1 MSSILSVLSYSIL
14 FYLENEGVI
23 SVSLNLLFGVSLS
36 IVLINTIVWLLS
48 FSKNVTL
55 NPDFNLNFKKE
66 IVPFFKYILPVFVG
80 LIINFLNYRFDIWL
94 VSYYIGNVQ
103 LGIYVLAVNFAQ
115 FILLYSK
122 IIGGVMLPY
131 LSEDNDQQRK
141 KYFTTYSRI
150 NFTSIILIVCVLA
163 FLGNWLLVFLYGEE
177 FTNSAEPFKILLLG
191 MVFSAMSQLFSIMLF
206 SKGKNN
212 ITLIANSVGLIATVF
227 LDVLLIPKYGI
238 IGAAVATA
246 SSYFLLFMV
255 LLCYLVVGDKFKIF
269 DLFII
274 KKDDLSVIFQKD

>member
-1 MSSILSVLSYSIL
+1 MHI
-14 FYLENEGVI
+14 
-23 SVSLNLLFGVSLS
+23 
-36 IVLINTIVWLLS
+36 
-48 FSKNVTL
+48 
-55 NPDFNLNFKKE
+55 
-66 IVPFFKYILPVFVG
+66 VFV
-80 LIINFLNYRFDIWL
+80 IANNSS
-94 VSYYIGNVQ
+94 V
-103 LGIYVLAVNFAQ
+103 
-115 FILLYSK
+115 
-122 IIGGVMLPY
+122 PY

-238 IGAAVATA
+238 IGAAVATELIPLQQSA
-246 SSYFLLFMV
+246 CV
-255 LLCYLVVGDKFKIF
+255 THE
-269 DLFII
+269 
-274 KKDDLSVIFQKD
+274 KDH